1 MKKLTIIDT
10 KVVKTGTSA
19 GGKPWTLSE
28 VTAVSEDGAPI
39 EEKLKTFDKLEGT
52 VEVDVER
59 QDDPKYG
66 TSYLLKLPGG
76 SVPPAGARLGPKV
89 DELRDRVEALAAR
102 VEALERITTTLVERT
117 NDSAGTS
124 ATPAPAPARATPYG
138 QPPTPG
144 AQF

>member
-1 MKKLTIIDT
+1 MGD
-10 KVVKTGTSA
+10 
-19 GGKPWTLSE
+19 P
-28 VTAVSEDGAPI
+28 GARVPRPAPPRPGRPI

-76 SVPPAGARLGPKV
+76 SAPPAGARLGPKV